1 MAIKSGTIAIA
12 LVVATGAIIGGW
24 RLYADAQLR
33 GFQEFYPAPGRVNL
47 IAINPGSGYRIIVSS
62 DTASLAEVSG
72 DTFGGGAERDP
83 EAQDI
88 ISQRKLPI
96 RELIGSLSGNEKDF
110 SRLAMFLNEL
120 SPDDLPT
127 NPIIWTPE
135 DLTKALDGDPALR
148 QKLERDINTKL
159 DGTPLDGFSIN
170 SVIESIVLAVPVP
183 VEVTIKGEK
192 RTLTATV
199 LEQFQTRFAAQV
211 AKRFT
216 ERFRTNEQLIG
227 LYREEANRVATGDA
241 VREDVALSLRER
253 ISPNRINQLAEK
265 PRRVLEN
272 ARILITNENITQATD
287 RQYEGPN
294 QAQLTDVIL
303 QLDRPG
309 HLQLWKYSRQK
320 PGFQLLFVKDGVAL
334 AAPRITTELAE
345 SKVTITGMRARNLAL
360 DAVKLINELRTQNQ
374 GQ

>member
-1 MAIKSGTIAIA
+1 
-12 LVVATGAIIGGW
+12 
-24 RLYADAQLR
+24 
-33 GFQEFYPAPGRVNL
+33 
-47 IAINPGSGYRIIVSS
+47 
-62 DTASLAEVSG
+62 
-72 DTFGGGAERDP
+72 
-83 EAQDI
+83 
-88 ISQRKLPI
+88 
-96 RELIGSLSGNEKDF
+96 
-110 SRLAMFLNEL
+110 MFLNEL

-135 DLTKALDGDPALR
+135 DLTKALDGDPTLR

-265 PRRVLEN
+265 PRRVLETPASSSRTRTSPKPPTAN
-272 ARILITNENITQATD
+272 TKAPTKPNSPMSSSNSI
-287 RQYEGPN
+287 GPVTFN
-294 QAQLTDVIL
+294 SGNT
-303 QLDRPG
+303 PG
-309 HLQLWKYSRQK
+309 K
-320 PGFQLLFVKDGVAL
+320 
-334 AAPRITTELAE
+334 
-345 SKVTITGMRARNLAL
+345 
-360 DAVKLINELRTQNQ
+360 NQ
-374 GQ
+374 GFNSSLSRMAWHLLLPESQPSWRNPKSPSQA